1 MEDNSMYL
9 QLSERAT
16 LWYHKDI
23 HFSFQDPGP
32 KEIDVESLSQEDK
45 TVLQNAINR
54 RILIKT
60 ESDDVPVT
68 NVETDSKTNTSSNDA
83 SAKDKEL
90 DRILK
95 SAELQLK
102 GSAKTIVVWCKKQGK
117 NVGFRK
123 LESMLTVEKS
133 KLNRK
138 SVIKAVKEALENTGG
153 ISLVVDDIED
163 SEKVEINVV

>member
-1 MEDNSMYL
+1 MYL

-60 ESDDVPVT
+60 ESCDAPVT
-68 NVETDSKTNTSSNDA
+68 NVETDSQTNTSSNV
-83 SAKDKEL
+83 SVKDKEL
-90 DRILK
+90 DRILQ

-102 GSAKTIVVWCKKQGK
+102 GSAKTIVAWCKKQGK

-153 ISLVVDDIED
+153 ISLVVDDVED

>member
-1 MEDNSMYL
+1 MYL

-45 TVLQNAINR
+45 TILQNAINR
-54 RILIKT
+54 KILIKT
-60 ESDDVPVT
+60 ESSDTLVT
-68 NVETDSKTNTSSNDA
+68 NVETDSKSSTSSSDI
-83 SAKDKEL
+83 SVKDKDKEIE
-90 DRILK
+90 RILQRAK
-95 SAELQLK
+95 LQLK
-102 GSAKTIVVWCKKQGK
+102 GSAKTIVAWCKKQGK
-117 NVGFRK
+117 NVGFRM
-123 LESMLTVEKS
+123 LESMLTIEKS

-153 ISLVVDDIED
+153 ISLVVDDVDD
-163 SEKVEINVV
+163 SEQVEINVV